1 VRLGKKCVSAEEK
14 RELGGL
20 IGTWPHRHLGRGLVP
35 LVMPITLFNRYV
47 ARCGLAYVADEI
59 YVSPHPKELMPP

>member
-1 VRLGKKCVSAEEK
+1 
-14 RELGGL
+14 
-20 IGTWPHRHLGRGLVP
+20 
-35 LVMPITLFNRYV
+35 MPITLFNRYV